1 MKIRYFI
8 NGILQ
13 SESVEDG
20 FVVMVRTENI
30 SMFKLFGDEAALVSP
45 YEDKKFS
52 LPNDIT
58 LWIRISRSNIFDD
71 AREEMKTYQGLSL
84 LEFRIENAKLEI
96 EL

>member
-1 MKIRYFI
+1 MKIKYFTD
-8 NGILQ
+8 GVLQ

>member
-1 MKIRYFI
+1 MKIKYFTD
-8 NGILQ
+8 GVLQ

-58 LWIRISRSNIFDD
+58 LWIRISRSKIFDEACKKMSD
-71 AREEMKTYQGLSL
+71 YQGMTLV
-84 LEFRIENAKLEI
+84 EFLVGNAKLEI
-96 EL
+96 EC

>member
-1 MKIRYFI
+1 MKIKYFTD
-8 NGILQ
+8 GVLQ

-20 FVVMVRTENI
+20 FVVMVRTDNI

>member
-1 MKIRYFI
+1 LKIKYFTD
-8 NGILQ
+8 GVLQ